1 MVTKLVQQI
10 NKLTETLGA
19 WLSWLVLMMTL
30 LVVVVVVGRK
40 LGLGSIAL
48 QESVTY
54 LHAVVFMLGLS
65 FALKRKAHVRVD
77 IFYRNFS
84 PSSKALVDL
93 IGGILLLL
101 PFCILIFVSSWDYVL
116 ASWAIFEGSSE
127 NDGIAATYLLKTLM
141 LIMPI
146 MLGLQG
152 VAEILN
158 SLLTLTGNPTITG
171 SFKST
176 NNTRDNNG

>member
-1 MVTKLVQQI
+1 MVTRLVQQI

-54 LHAVVFMLGLS
+54 LHAMLFMLGLS

-84 PSSKALVDL
+84 STKKRWL
-93 IGGILLLL
+93 I
-101 PFCILIFVSSWDYVL
+101 
-116 ASWAIFEGSSE
+116 
-127 NDGIAATYLLKTLM
+127 
-141 LIMPI
+141 
-146 MLGLQG
+146 
-152 VAEILN
+152 
-158 SLLTLTGNPTITG
+158 
-171 SFKST
+171 
-176 NNTRDNNG
+176 

>member
-1 MVTKLVQQI
+1 MNIPIINVIERITEATGRILCWLIMVMV
-10 NKLTETLGA
+10 
-19 WLSWLVLMMTL
+19 VLM
-30 LVVVVVVGRK
+30 VAIVVGRYF
-40 LGLGSIAL
+40 LGFGSIAL

-54 LHAVVFMLGLS
+54 LHAMLFMLGLS

-84 PSSKALVDL
+84 PTSKALVDL
-93 IGGILLLL
+93 VGGVLLLL

-141 LIMPI
+141 LIMPV

-152 VAEILN
+152 VAEVLN

-171 SFKST
+171 SVKST
-176 NNTRDNNG
+176 NNHTRQ